1 MVPVLVSL
9 KQFPAAYVVW
19 KVSDQVIVYANDFA
33 LDAFGADENSVG
45 KITLWDII
53 GPLDT
58 NLIIAESIRS
68 NPDGGPDI
76 HLPDEAFATFKRL
89 DNGALFTAWYRAKDI
104 IESDGTTIYRVALL
118 FTNYDEFEDALNW
131 DAFIA
136 LRASR
141 VERDLAASVAHDLN
155 NALSIFQNEIETFST
170 LHKIDSK
177 EFFQHSFQKFS
188 DIGLKMRQLAH
199 ISESVASINS
209 EDVLS
214 RIMPDPTSS
223 LKHTDTDELFRVLV
237 VDDEPALVAG
247 LCSVMELRDI
257 RTLSA
262 STAKEACLKA
272 AAFKPHAALIDIV
285 LGDDDGLELGKQL
298 VELLPNIKII
308 YMTGYAK
315 HAPVS
320 TFRDKTKVL
329 KKPFEIDLAISLL
342 KEGLVNDNRD

>member
-1 MVPVLVSL
+1 MVPIIESL

-19 KVSDQVIVYANDFA
+19 KVSDQAIVYANDFA
-33 LDAFGADENSVG
+33 LDAFGADENLVG
-45 KITLWDII
+45 KVTLWDII
-53 GPLDT
+53 GPLDA

-104 IESDGTTIYRVALL
+104 IESDGTTVYRAALL
-118 FTNYDEFEDALNW
+118 FTNYDEFEDDLNW

-155 NALSIFQNEIETFST
+155 NALSIFQSEIDTFST

-177 EFFQHSFQKFS
+177 EFFQHSFQKFL
-188 DIGLKMRQLAH
+188 DIGYKMRQLAH

-223 LKHTDTDELFRVLV
+223 LGHTDKGVLRVLV
-237 VDDEPALVAG
+237 VDDEPTLVAG
-247 LCSVMELRDI
+247 LCSVMETRNI

-272 AAFKPHAALIDIV
+272 VAFMPHAALIDIV

-298 VELLPNIKII
+298 VELLPNIKIVH
-308 YMTGYAK
+308 MTGFAK
-315 HAPVS
+315 HALVS
-320 TFRDKTKVL
+320 SFRDKTKVL
-329 KKPFEIDLAISLL
+329 RKPFEIDLAISLL